1 MPPLKNDLIL
11 EKKREME
18 EYKEFRKQKAI
29 AREEKKKQKSKEN
42 MNKRN
47 KSYNSQSGV
56 QTSFVN
62 HDENYDS

>member
-1 MPPLKNDLIL
+1 
-11 EKKREME
+11 ME
-18 EYKEFRKQKAI
+18 EYKEFRKQKAK

-42 MNKRN
+42 INRKN

>member
-1 MPPLKNDLIL
+1 
-11 EKKREME
+11 ME
-18 EYKEFRKQKAI
+18 EYKEFRKQKAK

-42 MNKRN
+42 MNRKN

>member
-1 MPPLKNDLIL
+1 
-11 EKKREME
+11 ME
-18 EYKEFRKQKAI
+18 EYKEFRKQKAK

-42 MNKRN
+42 MNRKN

-62 HDENYDS
+62 HDENQLINEQF